1 MFMVGRPRVYP
12 KGTPKTLM
20 VSWKR
25 LRKLM
30 ETFHRV
36 VVEWSKKSDEQVEIL
51 TGYPCQISRI
61 LLMHP
66 TLVQDRTPSS
76 TVNGGKKHGKSSRVD
91 KSFFKDAFFTHFL
104 KESRNKH
111 FPHTF
116 RLRNQIRAP

>member
-51 TGYPCQISRI
+51 IGYPCQISRI

-76 TVNGGKKHGKSSRVD
+76 TVNGGKKKGKSSRVD
-91 KSFFKDAFFTHFL
+91 KSFLRMLF
-104 KESRNKH
+104 S
-111 FPHTF
+111 PTF
-116 RLRNQIRAP
+116 